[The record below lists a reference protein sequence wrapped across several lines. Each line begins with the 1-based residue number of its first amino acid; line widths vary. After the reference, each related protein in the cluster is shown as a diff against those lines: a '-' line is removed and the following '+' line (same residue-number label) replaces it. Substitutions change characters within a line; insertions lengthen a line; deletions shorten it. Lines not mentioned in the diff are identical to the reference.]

1 MSKVIEV
8 NVPDIGGH
16 NDVDVIEVAVKVGDT
31 VALEDT
37 LITLETDKA
46 TMDVPSTVAGV
57 ITAIKVNVGSKVS
70 EGDCIVL
77 VEAAASAA
85 TTPVVAAAA
94 PASPAPAAAP
104 VASPAARSTI
114 CVPDI
119 GGHNDVDVI
128 EVAVKVGDVIALDD
142 TLITLETDK
151 ATMDV
156 PCHRGRYVMTAVA
169 VKVGDK
175 VSEGGVIVEVA
186 ASGGAVSPAAA
197 APAPA
202 PATCPAA
209 GRVHRPCCS
218 ASGGRC
224 RPCGRAPL
232 ARSTKLAL
240 PKPTPALLR
249 GV

>member
-85 TTPVVAAAA
+85 AKPVV
-94 PASPAPAAAP
+94 
-104 VASPAARSTI
+104 
-114 CVPDI
+114 
-119 GGHNDVDVI
+119 
-128 EVAVKVGDVIALDD
+128 
-142 TLITLETDK
+142 
-151 ATMDV
+151 
-156 PCHRGRYVMTAVA
+156 
-169 VKVGDK
+169 
-175 VSEGGVIVEVA
+175 
-186 ASGGAVSPAAA
+186 VSPI
-197 APAPA
+197 
-202 PATCPAA
+202 
-209 GRVHRPCCS
+209 R
-218 ASGGRC
+218 
-224 RPCGRAPL
+224 
-232 ARSTKLAL
+232 
-240 PKPTPALLR
+240 
-249 GV
+249 

>member
-85 TTPVVAAAA
+85 ARTQRR
-94 PASPAPAAAP
+94 PAGP
-104 VASPAARSTI
+104 RTE
-114 CVPDI
+114 D
-119 GGHNDVDVI
+119 GG
-128 EVAVKVGDVIALDD
+128 L
-142 TLITLETDK
+142 
-151 ATMDV
+151 
-156 PCHRGRYVMTAVA
+156 HRG
-169 VKVGDK
+169 VGQGRAR
-175 VSEGGVIVEVA
+175 GGR
-186 ASGGAVSPAAA
+186 
-197 APAPA
+197 
-202 PATCPAA
+202 TTLA
-209 GRVHRPCCS
+209 GRCAR
-218 ASGGRC
+218 ARLQAGART
-224 RPCGRAPL
+224 CGQPRMD
-232 ARSTKLAL
+232 
-240 PKPTPALLR
+240 
-249 GV
+249 